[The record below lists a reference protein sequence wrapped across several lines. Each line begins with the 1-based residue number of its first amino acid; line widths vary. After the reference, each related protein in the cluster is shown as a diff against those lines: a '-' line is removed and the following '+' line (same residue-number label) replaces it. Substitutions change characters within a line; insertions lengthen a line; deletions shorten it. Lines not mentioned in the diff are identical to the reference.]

1 MLDDWSGYFAGYA
14 VLGIVLAVGLAFVG
28 TAFAGNA
35 LLRPSSPSSGKLA
48 TYECGLDPVGEG
60 WAQIHLRY
68 YVYAYLYV
76 IFAVDAVYLFPWATV
91 FDAPGFGAVTL
102 VEMFAFLGFLAV
114 GILYAWRRGVLSWT

>member
-14 VLGIVLAVGLAFVG
+14 VLGIVLIVGVAFVG
-28 TAFAGNA
+28 TALVGNA
-35 LLRPSSPSSGKLA
+35 LLRPSSPSSAKL
-48 TYECGLDPVGEG
+48 TSYECGLDPVGEG
-60 WAQIHLRY
+60 WSQIHLRY

-102 VEMFAFLGFLAV
+102 VEMFVFLGFLAV